1 MNVPFR
7 LVCLSQISIGISLE
21 TDGIDHSLVVHQ
33 FVQLGLV
40 KGVELIGFRIPDN
53 LVGFVHCRFARFL
66 EWLLDFI
73 QHVLPHNAVIQ
84 LGFSFT
90 VETKTSHFAFDL
102 SLLGF
107 IPIILGTSRHEFD
120 DVIILFQFTG
130 KLAEVVA

>member
-1 MNVPFR
+1 M
-7 LVCLSQISIGISLE
+7 CLLLISIGISLE

-33 FVQLGLV
+33 LVLFLFSIRVQ
-40 KGVELIGFRIPDN
+40 LIGFRIPDN
-53 LVGFVHCRFARFL
+53 LVGFVHCRFTRFQ
-66 EWLLDFI
+66 EGLLDFI
-73 QHVLPHNAVIQ
+73 QHVLPHNALIQ

-107 IPIILGTSRHEFD
+107 IPIIIGTSRHEFD

-130 KLAEVVA
+130 KLAEVIA